1 MGVSWA
7 MSMSSVESV
16 AVQCGVLG
24 GVGVG
29 RLLWF
34 IDTTLNIDTERGRLV
49 DSRYHSHFKPFETMF
64 LKKLERV
71 TKIYLTVPQS
81 IYVPLIV

>member
-1 MGVSWA
+1 M
-7 MSMSSVESV
+7 
-16 AVQCGVLG
+16 QCGVSG
-24 GVGVG
+24 GAG

-49 DSRYHSHFKPFETMF
+49 DSRYLGNSHFKPFETMF
-64 LKKLERV
+64 KKQLERV

-81 IYVPLIV
+81 IYLSLFKKRML